1 MPTYKVF
8 YFNSRGRAEPSRLV
22 LIQTGVKYED
32 IRFSMEEWRATYKAK
47 SPFGVAPWLEVDG
60 VQIGGSRQMTR
71 YLAEELGLAGDD
83 KVQNAQIASIADT
96 FEDMLMASEQA
107 FEEKDEARKAQVIE
121 EFVSKSPK
129 WLDPL
134 ESKVSED
141 GWLYGNKV
149 TWVDFHV
156 YNGLSIL
163 GPFFPSLPLDK
174 YPKLGKMM
182 KNVEAL
188 PNIAKWLKE
197 RPETQY

>member
-8 YFNSRGRAEPSRLV
+8 YFNSRGRAEVSRLV
-22 LIQTGVKYED
+22 LAQAGVKYED
-32 IRFSMEEWRATYKAK
+32 IRFSMEEWQATYKAK
-47 SPFGVAPWLEVDG
+47 SPFGFAPWLEVDG
-60 VQIGGSRQMTR
+60 VQIGGTRPMTR

-96 FEDMLMASEQA
+96 FEDMFIESRKVFQ
-107 FEEKDEARKAQVIE
+107 EKDEARKVKVME
-121 EFVSKSPK
+121 EYVSKSPK

-134 ESKVSED
+134 ESKASED

-149 TWVDFHV
+149 TWADFYV
-156 YNGLSIL
+156 YNGLSLL
-163 GPFFPSLPLDK
+163 GQIPNFPLDK